1 MGTISARQISIA
13 GRKIGPGEP
22 PYVIAEMSANHNG
35 SLDRALAIV
44 DAAKASG
51 ADAIKLQSY
60 KADTITIDHDGP
72 EFLLNEGL
80 WAGRR
85 LYELYQSAAMP
96 WEWHAPLFKRA
107 KEIGIAIFSSAFD
120 ATAVDLLQSLD
131 APAFKVA
138 SLETGDIAL
147 IQRIAATGKPMIVST
162 GASEIGEIEEAVAA
176 ARAGGCRDLILLQ
189 CTSGYPTPASESN
202 LRTIPDMAAKFD
214 CLIGLSDHTYGTAV
228 PVAAVALGACVIEKH
243 VTLRRADGGV
253 DSDFSLEP
261 EELARLVAD
270 CRTAWEALGG
280 VHYEVSPSERA
291 IRPLRRSLYVV
302 KDVAAGEAI
311 TEAHIRSIRPGR
323 GLEPKHLKSVLGK
336 KAAKPL
342 KRGQPLDWS
351 MVVE

>member
-1 MGTISARQISIA
+1 MGTISIA

-22 PYVIAEMSANHNG
+22 PYIIAEMSANHNG

-44 DAAKASG
+44 EMAKASG
-51 ADAIKLQSY
+51 ADAIKLQTY
-60 KADTITIDHDGP
+60 KADTITIDYDGP

-96 WEWHAPLFKRA
+96 WEWHEPLFKRA
-107 KEIGIAIFSSAFD
+107 KEIGITIFSSAFD

-131 APAFKVA
+131 APAYKVA

-147 IQRIAATGKPMIVST
+147 VQRIAATGKPMIIST

-176 ARAGGCRDLILLQ
+176 ARVGGCKDLILLQ

-214 CLIGLSDHTYGTAV
+214 CLVGLSDHTYGTAV
-228 PVAAVALGACVIEKH
+228 PVAATALGACVIEKH

-261 EELARLVAD
+261 EELKRLVDD
-270 CRTAWEALGG
+270 CRTAFEALGR
-280 VHYEVSPSERA
+280 VHYQVSASERA

-302 KDVAAGEAI
+302 KDLAPGEAI
-311 TEAHIRSIRPGR
+311 TEAHIRSIRPGK
-323 GLEPKHLKSVLGK
+323 GLEPKHLNAVLGK
-336 KAAKPL
+336 KAAKAV

-351 MVVE
+351 MVE

>member
-1 MGTISARQISIA
+1 MGTISIA

-22 PYVIAEMSANHNG
+22 PYIIAEMSANHNG

-44 DAAKASG
+44 EMAKASG
-51 ADAIKLQSY
+51 ADAIKLQTY
-60 KADTITIDHDGP
+60 KADTITIDFDGP

-107 KEIGIAIFSSAFD
+107 KEIGITIFSSAFD

-131 APAFKVA
+131 APAYKVA
-138 SLETGDIAL
+138 SLETGDVAL

-162 GASEIGEIEEAVAA
+162 GASEIAEIEEAVAA
-176 ARAGGCRDLILLQ
+176 ARAGGCKDLILLQ

-214 CLIGLSDHTYGTAV
+214 CLVGLSDHTYGTAV

-261 EELARLVAD
+261 EELTRLVTD
-270 CRTAWEALGG
+270 CRIAFEAIGR
-280 VHYEVSPSERA
+280 VHYQVSPSERA

-302 KDVAAGEAI
+302 KDLAAGEAI
-311 TEAHIRSIRPGR
+311 TEAHIRSIRPGK
-323 GLEPKHLKSVLGK
+323 GLAPKYLKAVLGK

-351 MVVE
+351 MVEGGA

>member
-1 MGTISARQISIA
+1 MGTISIA
-13 GRKIGPGEP
+13 GRRIGPGEP

-44 DAAKASG
+44 EAAKAAG
-51 ADAIKLQSY
+51 ADAIKLQTY
-60 KADTITIDHDGP
+60 KADTITIDFDGP
-72 EFLLNEGL
+72 EFLLKEGL

-96 WEWHAPLFKRA
+96 WEWHAPLFKKA

-131 APAFKVA
+131 APAYKVA

-162 GASEIGEIEEAVAA
+162 GASEIGEIAEAVSA
-176 ARAGGCRDLILLQ
+176 ARTGGCRDLILLQ

-202 LRTIPDMAAKFD
+202 LRTIPHMAEMFD
-214 CLIGLSDHTYGTAV
+214 CMVGLSDHTYGTAV

-270 CRTAWEALGG
+270 CRTAWEAVGR
-280 VHYEVSPSERA
+280 VHYQVSASERA
-291 IRPLRRSLYVV
+291 IRPLRRSLYVI

-323 GLEPKHLKSVLGK
+323 GLAPKHLKAVLGK
-336 KAAKPL
+336 KAAKAL

-351 MVVE
+351 MVAE

>member
-1 MGTISARQISIA
+1 MGTISIA
-13 GRKIGPGEP
+13 GRRIGPGEP

-44 DAAKASG
+44 EAAKAAG
-51 ADAIKLQSY
+51 ADAIKLQTY
-60 KADTITIDHDGP
+60 KADTITIDFDGP
-72 EFLLNEGL
+72 EFLLKEGL

-96 WEWHAPLFKRA
+96 WEWHAPLFKKA

-131 APAFKVA
+131 APAYKVA

-162 GASEIGEIEEAVAA
+162 GASQIGEIAEAVSA
-176 ARAGGCRDLILLQ
+176 ARTGGCRDLILLQ

-202 LRTIPDMAAKFD
+202 LRTIPHMAEMFD
-214 CLIGLSDHTYGTAV
+214 CMVGLSDHTYGTAV

-270 CRTAWEALGG
+270 CRTAWEAVGR
-280 VHYEVSPSERA
+280 VHYQVSASERA
-291 IRPLRRSLYVV
+291 IRPLRRSLYVI

-323 GLEPKHLKSVLGK
+323 GLAPKHLKAVLGK
-336 KAAKPL
+336 KAAKAL

-351 MVVE
+351 MVAE

>member
-1 MGTISARQISIA
+1 MGTIAIA
-13 GRKIGPGEP
+13 GRRIGPGAP
-22 PYVIAEMSANHNG
+22 PYIIAEMSANHNG
-35 SLDRALAIV
+35 SLERALAIV
-44 DAAKASG
+44 EAAKEAG

-96 WEWHAPLFKRA
+96 WEWHAPLFERA

-131 APAFKVA
+131 APAYKVA

-147 IQRIAATGKPMIVST
+147 IQRIAAAGKPMIVST

-214 CLIGLSDHTYGTAV
+214 CLVGLSDHTYGTAV
-228 PVAAVALGACVIEKH
+228 PVAAVALGACAIEKH

-261 EELARLVAD
+261 EELTRLVAD
-270 CRTAWEALGG
+270 CRTAWEALGR
-280 VHYEVSPSERA
+280 VHYQVSPSERA
-291 IRPLRRSLYVV
+291 IRPLRRSLYIV

-323 GLEPKHLKSVLGK
+323 GLEPKHLKAVLGK

-351 MVVE
+351 MVAE

>member
-1 MGTISARQISIA
+1 MGTISIA

-22 PYVIAEMSANHNG
+22 PYIIAEMSANHNG

-44 DAAKASG
+44 EMAKASG
-51 ADAIKLQSY
+51 ADAIKLQTY

-72 EFLLNEGL
+72 EFLLKEGL

-96 WEWHAPLFKRA
+96 WEWHEPLFKRA

-120 ATAVDLLQSLD
+120 ATAVDLLESLGT
-131 APAFKVA
+131 PAYKVA

-147 IQRIAATGKPMIVST
+147 IQRMAATGKPMIVST
-162 GASEIGEIEEAVAA
+162 GASELGEIAEAVAA

-202 LRTIPDMAAKFD
+202 LATIPHMAQMFD
-214 CLIGLSDHTYGTAV
+214 CVVGLSDHTYGTAV

-261 EELARLVAD
+261 EELKRLVDD
-270 CRTAWEALGG
+270 CRIGWEAVGR
-280 VHYEVSPSERA
+280 VHYQVSASERA

-302 KDVAAGEAI
+302 KDLAAGEAI

-323 GLEPKHLKSVLGK
+323 GLAPKHLNAVLGRT
-336 KAAKPL
+336 AAKPL

-351 MVVE
+351 MVE

>member
-1 MGTISARQISIA
+1 MGTISIA
-13 GRKIGPGEP
+13 GRKIGPGAP
-22 PYVIAEMSANHNG
+22 PYIIAEMSANHNG
-35 SLDRALAIV
+35 SLERALAIV
-44 DAAKASG
+44 DMAKAAG
-51 ADAIKLQSY
+51 ADAIKLQTY

-96 WEWHAPLFKRA
+96 WEWHAPLFQRA
-107 KEIGIAIFSSAFD
+107 KEIGITIFSSAFD
-120 ATAVDLLQSLD
+120 ATAVDLLQSLN
-131 APAFKVA
+131 APAYKVA

-147 IQRIAATGKPMIVST
+147 IQRIAATGKPMIIST

-176 ARAGGCRDLILLQ
+176 ARGGGCQDLILLQ

-214 CLIGLSDHTYGTAV
+214 CLVGLSDHTYGTAV
-228 PVAAVALGACVIEKH
+228 PVAAVALGACAIEKH

-261 EELARLVAD
+261 EELKRLVDD
-270 CRTAWEALGG
+270 CRTAFEAIGR
-280 VHYEVSPSERA
+280 VHYQVSPSELA

-302 KDVAAGEAI
+302 KDLDAGEPI
-311 TEAHIRSIRPGR
+311 TEAHIRSIRPGK
-323 GLEPKHLKSVLGK
+323 GLAPKHLQAVLGK
-336 KAAKPL
+336 KAAKAL

-351 MVVE
+351 MVQS

>member
-1 MGTISARQISIA
+1 MGTISIA

-22 PYVIAEMSANHNG
+22 PYIIAEMSANHNG

-44 DAAKASG
+44 EMAKASG
-51 ADAIKLQSY
+51 ADAIKLQTY
-60 KADTITIDHDGP
+60 KADSITIDHDGP
-72 EFLLNEGL
+72 EFLLTEGL

-120 ATAVDLLQSLD
+120 ANAVDLLQSLD
-131 APAFKVA
+131 APAYKVA

-176 ARAGGCRDLILLQ
+176 ARAGGCKDLILLQ

-202 LRTIPDMAAKFD
+202 LRTIPDMATKFD
-214 CLIGLSDHTYGTAV
+214 CLVGLSDHTYGTAV
-228 PVAAVALGACVIEKH
+228 PVAAVALGACAIEKH

-261 EELARLVAD
+261 DELARLVAD
-270 CRTAWEALGG
+270 CRTAWEALGR
-280 VHYEVSPSERA
+280 VHYQVSPSERA

-302 KDVAAGEAI
+302 KDVAAGEPI
-311 TEAHIRSIRPGR
+311 TAAHIRSIRPGR
-323 GLEPKHLKSVLGK
+323 GLEPKHLQAVLGK

-351 MVVE
+351 MLAE